1 MTVLNEKLNKELNKE
16 QHKEL
21 NEPQHEELR
30 GLLDAQHQ
38 TLVQL
43 RQLISEE
50 KSALSK
56 QDADKLLALS
66 KDKTQCLFNLK
77 ITDEKLANHPHHT
90 LLSTNPALMDKV
102 AQARII
108 LAECKDINSQNAS
121 LIELNIASL
130 NRFAQALQAS
140 RNASSLTYND
150 KGKTSTISTLGN
162 DFSA

>member
-1 MTVLNEKLNKELNKE
+1 MT
-16 QHKEL
+16 EL
-21 NEPQHEELR
+21 NEQPNKQLHDELR
-30 GLLDAQHQ
+30 GLLDTQNK
-38 TLVQL
+38 TLIQL
-43 RQLISEE
+43 RQLIFEE

-56 QDADKLLALS
+56 QDADTLLALT
-66 KDKTQCLFNLK
+66 KDKTQCLFNMK
-77 ITDEKLANHPHHT
+77 TTDEKLANHPQQS
-90 LLSTNPALMDKV
+90 LLTTDPELVKKV
-102 AQARII
+102 AEARVI

-140 RNASSLTYND
+140 RNASSLTYNG

>member
-1 MTVLNEKLNKELNKE
+1 MTVLNE
-16 QHKEL
+16 QL
-21 NEPQHEELR
+21 NEQPNGLLHDELR
-30 GLLDAQHQ
+30 ELLDSQNK

-66 KDKTQCLFNLK
+66 KDKTQCLFNMK
-77 ITDEKLANHPHHT
+77 TTDEKLANHPQHT
-90 LLSTNPALMDKV
+90 LLSTDPELIAKV
-102 AQARII
+102 AQARTI

-140 RNASSLTYND
+140 RNASSLTYNG

>member
-1 MTVLNEKLNKELNKE
+1 MTVLNEKPNGQL
-16 QHKEL
+16 HD
-21 NEPQHEELR
+21 ELR
-30 GLLDAQHQ
+30 GLLDTQNK

-66 KDKTQCLFNLK
+66 KDKTQCLFNMK
-77 ITDEKLANHPHHT
+77 ITDEKLANHPQHN
-90 LLSTNPALMDKV
+90 LLTTDAELAQQV
-102 AQARII
+102 AQAKAI

-140 RNASSLTYND
+140 RNASSLTYNG

>member
-1 MTVLNEKLNKELNKE
+1 MTQVNV
-16 QHKEL
+16 QSSGQS
-21 NEPQHEELR
+21 NEPQNKQLLTELHT
-30 GLLDAQHQ
+30 LLDTQNQ

-43 RQLISEE
+43 KQLISAE
-50 KSALSK
+50 KAALEK
-56 QDADKLLALS
+56 QDADQLLALS
-66 KDKTQCLFNLK
+66 KDKTQCLFNMK
-77 ITDEKLANHPHHT
+77 TTDEKLANHPHHT
-90 LLSTNPALMDKV
+90 LITTDVELAQKV
-102 AQARII
+102 AQAKSI

>member
-1 MTVLNEKLNKELNKE
+1 MTELNQPLNKQASED
-16 QHKEL
+16 QRKEL
-21 NEPQHEELR
+21 HQ
-30 GLLDAQHQ
+30 LLDSQNQ
-38 TLVQL
+38 TLTQL
-43 RQLISEE
+43 KSLIVEE
-50 KSALSK
+50 KAALSK
-56 QDADKLLALS
+56 QDADKLLTLS
-66 KDKTQCLFNLK
+66 KDKTQCLFNMK
-77 ITDEKLANHPHHT
+77 ATDEKLASHPQHN
-90 LLSTNPALMDKV
+90 LLTTDIEL
-102 AQARII
+102 AQQVSRAKAI

>member
-1 MTVLNEKLNKELNKE
+1 MTELNQQLHKQASEEQRKELH
-16 QHKEL
+16 Q
-21 NEPQHEELR
+21 
-30 GLLDAQHQ
+30 LLDSQNQ

-43 RQLISEE
+43 KSLIVEE
-50 KSALSK
+50 KAALSK

-66 KDKTQCLFNLK
+66 KDKTQCLFNMK
-77 ITDEKLANHPHHT
+77 TTDEKLANHPQHN
-90 LLSTNPALMDKV
+90 LLTTDAELAQQV
-102 AQARII
+102 AQARTI

-150 KGKTSTISTLGN
+150 KGKTSTISTLAN

>member
-1 MTVLNEKLNKELNKE
+1 MTELNQPLHKQASEDQRKELH
-16 QHKEL
+16 Q
-21 NEPQHEELR
+21 
-30 GLLDAQHQ
+30 LLDSQNQ
-38 TLVQL
+38 TLTQL
-43 RQLISEE
+43 KSLIVEE
-50 KSALSK
+50 KVALSK

-66 KDKTQCLFNLK
+66 KDKTQCLFNMK
-77 ITDEKLANHPHHT
+77 ATDEKLASHPQQN
-90 LLSTNPALMDKV
+90 LLTTDTEL
-102 AQARII
+102 AQQVSRAKAI

>member
-1 MTVLNEKLNKELNKE
+1 MTELNQPLHKQASEDQRKELH
-16 QHKEL
+16 Q
-21 NEPQHEELR
+21 
-30 GLLDAQHQ
+30 LLDSQNQ
-38 TLVQL
+38 TLTQL
-43 RQLISEE
+43 KSLIVEE
-50 KSALSK
+50 KAALSK

-66 KDKTQCLFNLK
+66 KDKTQCLFNMK
-77 ITDEKLANHPHHT
+77 ATDEKLASHSQHN
-90 LLSTNPALMDKV
+90 LLTTDTELVQQVSRAKT
-102 AQARII
+102 I